1 MFIPN
6 KTYHAMRVVVTAV
19 IAALLVVIAGQTVLY
34 TQLEKDTQVVLDSL
48 SLRIDELGK
57 ETRSDFRN
65 TDGRQDGAEEQI
77 FEAKTS
83 IEMLQASVT
92 ELQSSL
98 GATRVSVE
106 KLQRN
111 ECTPET
117 AIYVLTKDMV
127 AVCRTLGVL
136 PQ

>member
-6 KTYHAMRVVVTAV
+6 KTFHAMRLGVVAL
-19 IAALLVVIAGQTVLY
+19 IASLLVVIAGQTVLY
-34 TQLEKDTQVVLDSL
+34 TQLEKDTQHLLDSL
-48 SLRIDELGK
+48 HVRVEVLAR

-65 TDGRQDGAEEQI
+65 TDGRQDGADEQI